1 MINRDRSLRQE
12 SAVTE
17 KVRTW
22 TSHRER
28 NLKMN
33 RRSLVAIVS
42 ASTVS
47 ALALTACGQAGQGG
61 ASGSGDGPVQLT
73 MWTHSAGNPA
83 ELKVYQQIIEDFNAS
98 QDEYEVVEES
108 FPQGAYNDAIVAA
121 AAADDLPCL
130 LDMDGPIVPNWAWA
144 GYIQPL
150 GLPAEIT
157 DSLLPTAVG
166 TYKDEIYSAGYWDA
180 ALSIFARESVLTENG
195 IRIPTTDEPWT
206 IEEFDAALATLKA
219 AGYETPLDIGAEDTG
234 EWWSYAYSPMLQSA
248 GGDLI
253 DRDTMLSSDG
263 QLNGPEAVE
272 FFTWFQD
279 AFAQGY
285 ASNAG
290 TIGNEEFN
298 ADEVALS
305 YTGVW
310 NALDSLEAVGDDL
323 LILPPPD
330 FGNGP
335 KIGGGSWQW
344 GISST
349 CESPEGARA
358 YLEFSFAD
366 EYLTEFSDKQIV
378 IPATESATEASE
390 HFSADGDLRPFVDLS
405 KQFAELR
412 PQTPAYPVI
421 SSTFEK
427 AAKDIM
433 NGADVQSTLDGAVSE
448 IDANI
453 QSNDG
458 YGF

>member
-1 MINRDRSLRQE
+1 MNRGSLAKILSV
-12 SAVTE
+12 SAVG
-17 KVRTW
+17 
-22 TSHRER
+22 
-28 NLKMN
+28 
-33 RRSLVAIVS
+33 
-42 ASTVS
+42 
-47 ALALTACGQAGQGG
+47 ALALSACGQAGQGG
-61 ASGSGDGPVQLT
+61 ATSEDGRTQLT

-83 ELKVYQQIIEDFNAS
+83 ELEVYEQIIADFNAS

-150 GLPAEIT
+150 GLPQEIT
-157 DSLLPTAVG
+157 DSLLPTAIG
-166 TYKDEIYSAGYWDA
+166 TYQDEIYSAGYWDA
-180 ALSIFARESVLTENG
+180 ALAIFARGSVLEDND

-206 IEEFDAALATLKA
+206 LDEFDAALATLKS
-219 AGYETPLDIGAEDTG
+219 AGYDTPLDIGAEDAG
-234 EWWSYAYSPMLQSA
+234 EWWPYAYSPMLQSA

-253 DRDTMLSSDG
+253 DRDTMLTADG
-263 QLNGPEAVE
+263 TLNGPEAAR
-272 FFTWFQD
+272 FFTWFQE
-279 AFAQGY
+279 AFEQGH
-285 ASNAG
+285 ASNSG

-310 NALDSLEAVGDDL
+310 NALDSLDAVGDDL

-330 FGNGP
+330 LGTGP

-349 CESPEGARA
+349 CDSPEGARA
-358 YLEFSFAD
+358 YLEFSFQD
-366 EYLTEFSDKQIV
+366 EYVTAFSDKQIV
-378 IPATESATEASE
+378 IPATEGAVEASE
-390 HFSADGDLRPFVDLS
+390 HFGPDGDLRPFVELS
-405 KQFAELR
+405 QEFAVLR

-427 AAKDIM
+427 AGKDIM
-433 NGADVQSTLDGAVSE
+433 NGADVQSTLDGAVAE

>member
-1 MINRDRSLRQE
+1 
-12 SAVTE
+12 
-17 KVRTW
+17 
-22 TSHRER
+22 
-28 NLKMN
+28 MN
-33 RRSLVAIVS
+33 RRSLATIVS

-47 ALALTACGQAGQGG
+47 ALALTACGQAGQGDDG
-61 ASGSGDGPVQLT
+61 GDGPVRLT

-83 ELKVYQQIIEDFNAS
+83 ELEVYEQIISDFNAS
-98 QDEYEVVEES
+98 QDDYEVVTEA

-150 GLPAEIT
+150 ELPTEIT
-157 DSLLPTAVG
+157 DALLPTAVG
-166 TYKDEIYSAGYWDA
+166 SYQGEIYSAGYWDA
-180 ALSIFARESVLTENG
+180 ALSIFARESVLQENG
-195 IRIPTTDEPWT
+195 IRIPTVDEPWT
-206 IEEFDAALATLKA
+206 IDEFDSALATLKD
-219 AGYETPLDIGAEDTG
+219 AGYDTPLDIGAEDTG
-234 EWWSYAYSPMLQSA
+234 EWWPYAYSPMLQSA

-253 DRDTMLSSDG
+253 NRDTMLSAEG
-263 QLNGPEAVE
+263 ALNGPEAVE

-279 AFAQGY
+279 AFAKGW
-285 ASNAG
+285 ASNGG
-290 TIGNEEFN
+290 TVGNEEFN
-298 ADEVALS
+298 NDEVALS

-310 NALDSLEAVGDDL
+310 NALDSLEAAGDDL

-335 KIGGGSWQW
+335 KIGGASWQW

-349 CESPEGARA
+349 CNSPEGARA
-358 YLEFSFAD
+358 YLEFSFQD
-366 EYLTEFSDKQIV
+366 KYITQFSDKQVV
-378 IPATESATEASE
+378 IPATEGAVAASE
-390 HFSADGDLRPFVDLS
+390 YFGPGGDLEPFVELS
-405 KQFAELR
+405 QKFAVPR
-412 PQTPAYPVI
+412 PETPAYPVI

-433 NGADVQSTLDGAVSE
+433 NGADVQQALDTAVAE